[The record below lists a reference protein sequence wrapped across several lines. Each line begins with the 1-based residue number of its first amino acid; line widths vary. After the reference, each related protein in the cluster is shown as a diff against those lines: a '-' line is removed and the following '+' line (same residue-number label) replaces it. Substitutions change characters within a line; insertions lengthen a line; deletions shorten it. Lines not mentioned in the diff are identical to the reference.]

1 MAISEQH
8 RYHLHQKLEQVLGA
22 EEATTLMEH
31 LPPVGWSE
39 MATKHDIGD
48 LRASIGELSA
58 ATKHDIGDLRA
69 SIGELSAAT
78 KHDISELRA
87 SIGELRLATK
97 ENLEDL
103 ERSLDGRFKQQ
114 EDRLS
119 ARLERELRLMT
130 WRFVTVVIAALSVAL
145 AVARL

>member
-58 ATKHDIGDLRA
+58 ATKHDIG
-69 SIGELSAAT
+69 
-78 KHDISELRA
+78 ELRA

>member
-39 MATKHDIGD
+39 M
-48 LRASIGELSA
+48 

>member
-69 SIGELSAAT
+69 SIGEL
-78 KHDISELRA
+78 
-87 SIGELRLATK
+87 RLATK

-130 WRFVTVVIAALSVAL
+130 WRFVTVVIAALSVVL